1 MKENKTIQTITLA
14 TALMKSWNQSHNFDL
29 EVNRLRRSGTPE
41 AQLKT
46 AINLCLCVFRKK
58 QSLDKIVAMLS
69 PKKPRGRVMN
79 LLLPCMAAML
89 YMDKVTPE
97 GFADSAVSAAK
108 KILSKHEANFL
119 NSFFH
124 KLVEQR
130 DEMLATSANKLNL
143 GDALESSWQKRFT
156 RDEIKALAQTL
167 SENANLTV
175 RSLNKDF
182 PINENVEPIDLPSW
196 ADKWSFYEIVN
207 PAQFFKEA
215 PKHSF
220 YIQDPATAL
229 SIDLLQAKEG
239 ESIADLCA
247 APGGKTLYIS
257 DSVGESGKVYA
268 SDISEKRLEMM
279 RENLAHRQNIDVRCI
294 DARELKTSDL
304 KLDAIL
310 LDVPC
315 SNTGVLRR
323 KPDARW
329 SFSQQKLTELMDLQ
343 IQIIDQAACLLETGG
358 RLIFS
363 TCSIETEENI
373 GQVEAFLERNPYF
386 KLEESKQLLPSSL
399 HDGAFAARLVKV

>member
-1 MKENKTIQTITLA
+1 MKENKTIQTLSLSA
-14 TALMKSWNQSHNFDL
+14 ALMKSWSQSHNFDL

-58 QSLDKIVAMLS
+58 QSLDKIVALLS
-69 PKKPRGRVMN
+69 PKKPRGRVMH
-79 LLLPCMAAML
+79 LLLPSMAGML
-89 YMDKVTPE
+89 YMEKVTPQ
-97 GFADSAVSAAK
+97 GFADSAVSTAK
-108 KILSKHEANFL
+108 KLLSKHEANFL

-130 DEMLATSANKLNL
+130 EEMLATSANKLNL
-143 GDALESSWQKRFT
+143 GDALEASWQKRFT
-156 RDEIKALAQTL
+156 RDEIKDLAQTL

-182 PINENVEPIDLPSW
+182 PVNDNLRALELPAW
-196 ADKWSFYEIVN
+196 ADKWNFYEIIN
-207 PAQFFKEA
+207 PAQFFQEA
-215 PKHSF
+215 PAHSF

-229 SIDLLQAKEG
+229 SIDLLQAQEG

-257 DSVGESGKVYA
+257 DLVGDKGKVYA

-279 RENLAHRQNIDVRCI
+279 RENLSQRSNVDVRCI
-294 DARELKTSDL
+294 DARELEASEL

-329 SFSQQKLTELMDLQ
+329 SFSQKKLAELMELQ
-343 IQIIDQAACLLETGG
+343 VQILDQAASLLGPGG
-358 RLIFS
+358 RLVFS
-363 TCSIETEENI
+363 TCSIEPEENN
-373 GQVEAFLERNPYF
+373 GQVEAFLKRHPDF
-386 KLEESKQLLPSSL
+386 KLEDSKQLIPNSL
-399 HDGAFAARLVKV
+399 HDGAFAARLVKN